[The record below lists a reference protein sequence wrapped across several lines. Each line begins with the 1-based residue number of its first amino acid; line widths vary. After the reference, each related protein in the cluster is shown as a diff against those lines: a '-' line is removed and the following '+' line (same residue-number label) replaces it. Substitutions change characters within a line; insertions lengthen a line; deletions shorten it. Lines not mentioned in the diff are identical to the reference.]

1 MKIKTSI
8 AIISGCLVIF
18 LFLMLPVFL
27 SIQNQ
32 KEDLVAS
39 FKGSTFSLKDVNN
52 NTITEKSFE
61 GPLTAIFF
69 GFTNCPD
76 ICPMTLSNIDLVINN
91 LSERKRKDFKVFFVS
106 IDPDRDSPSVI
117 KNYLETFQNKM
128 FGITGDPKKVFLVGC
143 PSLDLI
149 NKKNLKIDNKFKRKY
164 SSYGVGEL
172 KIDFDKPYVVV
183 LQHPVTTEFGKG
195 EQQITETLKAVRK
208 FDIPAIVLWPNA
220 DAGSE
225 DISKGM
231 RKWRE
236 IGFDKKMHFYKNL
249 PVDHYV
255 TLLRKTSCLI
265 GNSSSGIRE
274 GAFIGTPVINIG
286 SRQDMRERGANVV
299 DVGHEENE
307 IIDALKKQISHGK
320 YQTQPI
326 YGDGTA
332 GIKIAEILSS
342 CNWKIQKRITY

>member
-27 SIQNQ
+27 SIQGQ

-39 FKGSTFSLKDVNN
+39 FKGSAFSLKDVNN

-128 FGITGDPKKVFLVGC
+128 FGITGDPKKVFLLSQSWGVLSEKIFNEDGNY
-143 PSLDLI
+143 LI
-149 NKKNLKIDNKFKRKY
+149 N
-164 SSYGVGEL
+164 
-172 KIDFDKPYVVV
+172 
-183 LQHPVTTEFGKG
+183 H
-195 EQQITETLKAVRK
+195 
-208 FDIPAIVLWPNA
+208 
-220 DAGSE
+220 
-225 DISKGM
+225 
-231 RKWRE
+231 
-236 IGFDKKMHFYKNL
+236 
-249 PVDHYV
+249 
-255 TLLRKTSCLI
+255 
-265 GNSSSGIRE
+265 SSS
-274 GAFIGTPVINIG
+274 VLL
-286 SRQDMRERGANVV
+286 
-299 DVGHEENE
+299 
-307 IIDALKKQISHGK
+307 LKDGK
-320 YQTQPI
+320 YL
-326 YGDGTA
+326 D
-332 GIKIAEILSS
+332 
-342 CNWKIQKRITY
+342 RINHHAKYKDMFKVIDKYLR